1 GTPTR
6 RFAATS
12 PIEGEVKRGIATR
25 LAAVTLPHAIGAST
39 DDFQKYSAACRVE
52 AGLSVL
58 GSQIS
63 MNRTQR

>member
-1 GTPTR
+1 LYLPHRGGGK
-6 RFAATS
+6 
-12 PIEGEVKRGIATR
+12 EGIATR
-25 LAAVTLPHAIGAST
+25 LAAVSLPHAIGMFT

-63 MNRTQR
+63 TNRTQR